1 VTVKYRCR
9 HCGYVLAE
17 IVAEKKKF
25 GHWSN
30 KTIIYSLSSVRVYN
44 GSLTPQQV
52 LKLLGD
58 FCPSCRRQLS
68 LDRYTIIIR
77 GGGVERRREV
87 P

>member
-9 HCGYVLAE
+9 HCGFVLAE
-17 IVAEKKKF
+17 IVAERKKY

-30 KTIIYSLSSVRVYN
+30 KTIIYSPSSVRVYN

-52 LKLLGD
+52 VRILGD
-58 FCPSCRRQLS
+58 FCPSCRRPLS
-68 LDRYTIIIR
+68 TERYVIVIR
-77 GGGVERRREV
+77 CGGLERRREV